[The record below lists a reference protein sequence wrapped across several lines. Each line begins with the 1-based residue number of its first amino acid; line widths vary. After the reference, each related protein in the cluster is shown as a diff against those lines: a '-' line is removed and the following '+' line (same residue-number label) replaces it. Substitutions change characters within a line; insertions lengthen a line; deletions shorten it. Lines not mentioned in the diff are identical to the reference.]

1 MENVN
6 DILKNVPAINVKEEN
21 GQQLVSARELYKG
34 LELKKRF
41 SSWVETNFSEFTEEE
56 DFTSVLSSTVVNNGG
71 TKAIQDFLIT
81 VDMAKQ
87 LCLMSR
93 TEKGKIYR
101 RYFIEIERRWND
113 PQEVIKRGYAYL
125 QNQNLKLTIEN
136 KDLHKQN
143 NLLAADNEKMIPL
156 TDGEAMMLK
165 QVASKK
171 AARLVKTILYRR
183 FGNSDYGGHEFFN
196 AKYGHVIRTVYSLLK
211 HEFNV
216 IKYTAI
222 LHVQFQDALDF
233 ANQITVD
240 SLPAKATRLTDKQV
254 EKLNEWE
261 ERHGLSLTPKED

>member
-1 MENVN
+1 MS
-6 DILKNVPAINVKEEN
+6 KH
-21 GQQLVSARELYKG
+21 Q
-34 LELKKRF
+34 
-41 SSWVETNFSEFTEEE
+41 
-56 DFTSVLSSTVVNNGG
+56 
-71 TKAIQDFLIT
+71 
-81 VDMAKQ
+81 MAKRNSQIKHNNQIQKIKFSPELIQMLAEQQQTLQEGQTQQQRINKAMVEVFGNLTNESKQEIKAYTDAQ
-87 LCLMSR
+87 LGR
-93 TEKGKIYR
+93 VD
-101 RYFIEIERRWND
+101 ERIDR
-113 PQEVIKRGYAYL
+113 I
-125 QNQNLKLTIEN
+125 
-136 KDLHKQN
+136 
-143 NLLAADNEKMIPL
+143 EKMIPL

-222 LHVQFQDALDF
+222 LHVQFQDAMDF
-233 ANQITVD
+233 TNQITVD

>member
-1 MENVN
+1 MS
-6 DILKNVPAINVKEEN
+6 KH
-21 GQQLVSARELYKG
+21 Q
-34 LELKKRF
+34 
-41 SSWVETNFSEFTEEE
+41 
-56 DFTSVLSSTVVNNGG
+56 
-71 TKAIQDFLIT
+71 
-81 VDMAKQ
+81 MAKRDSQIKHNNQIQKIKFSPELIQMLAEQQQTLQEGQTQQQRINKAMVEVFGNLTNESKQEIKAYTDAQ
-87 LCLMSR
+87 LGR
-93 TEKGKIYR
+93 VD
-101 RYFIEIERRWND
+101 ERIDR
-113 PQEVIKRGYAYL
+113 I
-125 QNQNLKLTIEN
+125 
-136 KDLHKQN
+136 
-143 NLLAADNEKMIPL
+143 EKMIPL

-171 AARLVKTILYRR
+171 AARLVKTILYRH

-222 LHVQFQDALDF
+222 LHVQFQDAMDF
-233 ANQITVD
+233 TNQITVD

>member
-1 MENVN
+1 MN
-6 DILKNVPAINVKEEN
+6 KH
-21 GQQLVSARELYKG
+21 G
-34 LELKKRF
+34 
-41 SSWVETNFSEFTEEE
+41 
-56 DFTSVLSSTVVNNGG
+56 
-71 TKAIQDFLIT
+71 
-81 VDMAKQ
+81 MAKRNSQ
-87 LCLMSR
+87 
-93 TEKGKIYR
+93 
-101 RYFIEIERRWND
+101 
-113 PQEVIKRGYAYL
+113 IKRNNQIKKIKFSPELIQMLAEQQQTLQEGQTQQQRINKAMVEVFGNLTNESEREIKAYTDAQL
-125 QNQNLKLTIEN
+125 GRVDERI
-136 KDLHKQN
+136 DRI
-143 NLLAADNEKMIPL
+143 EKMIPL

>member
-1 MENVN
+1 MLAEQQQT
-6 DILKNVPAINVKEEN
+6 LQEGQTQQQRINKAMVEVFGNLTNESKQEIKAYTDA
-21 GQQLVSARELYKG
+21 QLGR
-34 LELKKRF
+34 
-41 SSWVETNFSEFTEEE
+41 
-56 DFTSVLSSTVVNNGG
+56 
-71 TKAIQDFLIT
+71 
-81 VDMAKQ
+81 VD
-87 LCLMSR
+87 
-93 TEKGKIYR
+93 
-101 RYFIEIERRWND
+101 ERIDR
-113 PQEVIKRGYAYL
+113 I
-125 QNQNLKLTIEN
+125 
-136 KDLHKQN
+136 
-143 NLLAADNEKMIPL
+143 EKMIPL

-165 QVASKK
+165 QTASKK

-222 LHVQFQDALDF
+222 LHVQFQDAMDF
-233 ANQITVD
+233 TNQITVD

>member
-1 MENVN
+1 MS
-6 DILKNVPAINVKEEN
+6 KH
-21 GQQLVSARELYKG
+21 Q
-34 LELKKRF
+34 
-41 SSWVETNFSEFTEEE
+41 
-56 DFTSVLSSTVVNNGG
+56 
-71 TKAIQDFLIT
+71 
-81 VDMAKQ
+81 MAKRNSQIKHNNQIQKIKFSPELIQMLAEQQQTLQEGQTQQQRINKAMVEVFGNLTNESKQEIKAYTDAQ
-87 LCLMSR
+87 LGR
-93 TEKGKIYR
+93 VD
-101 RYFIEIERRWND
+101 ERIDR
-113 PQEVIKRGYAYL
+113 I
-125 QNQNLKLTIEN
+125 
-136 KDLHKQN
+136 
-143 NLLAADNEKMIPL
+143 EKMIPL

-222 LHVQFQDALDF
+222 LHVQFQDAMDF
-233 ANQITVD
+233 TNQITVE